1 MFQGSQEALE
11 VKFLKDFR
19 AIAGKTMFQ
28 HELLNA
34 LKESLDKLYPSDVH
48 EICENKVFIS
58 VSKMSGNIPKF
69 GFNEE
74 NVLYSEFTSKED
86 LINKLAASC
95 LVPLWAGTKWEAL
108 DGNNFYDGGFTDNLP
123 EIRGNE
129 TLRIQPFST
138 TKERAE
144 ISVN

>member
-1 MFQGSQEALE
+1 M
-11 VKFLKDFR
+11 KFLKDFR
-19 AIAGKTMFQ
+19 TIAGKTMFR

-34 LKESLDKLYPSDVH
+34 LKESLDNLYPTDVH
-48 EICENKVFIS
+48 EICENRLFIS

-74 NVLYSEFTSKED
+74 NVLYSEFTCKED
-86 LINKLAASC
+86 LINKIAASC

-108 DGNNFYDGGFTDNLP
+108 DGHNFYDGGFTDNLP
-123 EIRGNE
+123 EIRGKE

-138 TKERAE
+138 AKERAE

>member
-1 MFQGSQEALE
+1 
-11 VKFLKDFR
+11 
-19 AIAGKTMFQ
+19 MFQ

-48 EICENKVFIS
+48 EICENRVFIS
-58 VSKMSGNIPKF
+58 VSKMSGDIPKL

>member
-1 MFQGSQEALE
+1 MF
-11 VKFLKDFR
+11 R
-19 AIAGKTMFQ
+19 

-34 LKESLDKLYPSDVH
+34 LKESLHKLYPSDVH
-48 EICENKVFIS
+48 ELCENRLFIS

-86 LINKLAASC
+86 LINKIAASC
-95 LVPLWAGTKWEAL
+95 LVPVWAGTKWEAL
-108 DGNNFYDGGFTDNLP
+108 DGHNFYDGGFTDNLP
-123 EIRGNE
+123 EIRGKE

-144 ISVN
+144 ISVNSYFTFYVKAAPWFEFSSFDPGA